1 MIFAGISLRMIFPK
15 MVSPPGCATCAL
27 LISSAIA
34 NRRLT
39 RPSRSLAPPSA
50 SRPHPLGSIQP
61 MIDLHEVLKLFKT
74 LHRTRQH
81 VFKNDTRALEAA
93 RLKINEE
100 FKNNKDETSSE
111 KIAELVKIGSDVEFI
126 LRTSVLQGVHVDSNQ
141 VLLVPRKELLL
152 DNVPFSDTPKQKS

>member
-1 MIFAGISLRMIFPK
+1 MR
-15 MVSPPGCATCAL
+15 
-27 LISSAIA
+27 
-34 NRRLT
+34 
-39 RPSRSLAPPSA
+39 SR
-50 SRPHPLGSIQP
+50 
-61 MIDLHEVLKLFKT
+61 EVLKLFKT
-74 LHRTRQH
+74 LHRTRQR

-100 FKNNKDETSSE
+100 FKNNKEETSSE

-141 VLLVPRKELLL
+141 LLLVPRKELLL

>member
-1 MIFAGISLRMIFPK
+1 MWKLLLFFLRVNSL
-15 MVSPPGCATCAL
+15 L
-27 LISSAIA
+27 LRTAQKQKTYNILL
-34 NRRLT
+34 NF
-39 RPSRSLAPPSA
+39 
-50 SRPHPLGSIQP
+50 Q
-61 MIDLHEVLKLFKT
+61 VLKLFKT
-74 LHRTRQH
+74 LHRTRQR

-100 FKNNKDETSSE
+100 FKNNKEETSSE

-141 VLLVPRKELLL
+141 LLLVPRKELLL

>member
-1 MIFAGISLRMIFPK
+1 MR
-15 MVSPPGCATCAL
+15 
-27 LISSAIA
+27 
-34 NRRLT
+34 
-39 RPSRSLAPPSA
+39 SR
-50 SRPHPLGSIQP
+50 
-61 MIDLHEVLKLFKT
+61 EVLKLFKT

-141 VLLVPRKELLL
+141 VWCVGVQKSFSSLQMCPLLTQIHQTSFGEGSQAGWKEKELAHVKTTCACTKKRTAAGQRAFQRHTKAKIM
-152 DNVPFSDTPKQKS
+152 NWGE